1 MLNKI
6 FMFFIC
12 FAISVSSLYA
22 TENDT
27 IASKKLDEVEVVSF
41 YRNTPMVGGTLTNN
55 EMSNKNYGQ
64 EPSWVFSKM
73 PSIFAFSDN
82 GTEFGYGYF
91 RIRGLDQ
98 TRINVTLD
106 GMPWNES
113 EDFGCYFANSPD
125 IMGDM
130 NSISVNRGSSSYNLG
145 SSSYGGSI
153 NLRKNSQESPLP
165 LGVG

>member
-91 RIRGLDQ
+91 RIRG
-98 TRINVTLD
+98 
-106 GMPWNES
+106 S
-113 EDFGCYFANSPD
+113 
-125 IMGDM
+125 
-130 NSISVNRGSSSYNLG
+130 
-145 SSSYGGSI
+145 
-153 NLRKNSQESPLP
+153 
-165 LGVG
+165 